1 MSQVVPTFC
10 TSLRSRNAH
19 GHLGRKLL
27 REPAHSNAQTR
38 TRTLNEPGRYTYHK
52 NPSVWTHLGK
62 KSPNHQTPWLG
73 LQCIR
78 RALFVS
84 QLLVDQHR
92 LSAEHFRSAA
102 FGCGVPKET
111 HWKESLQRVLK
122 TSKKPTIRYH
132 QIPIKSHLQHQ
143 SFARSGSPSRLLHLG
158 SCTQHL
164 RKVLA
169 VNFDPP
175 KERDLFQV
183 RMRRPWVCLKK
194 GCTLVTSMGYGENYG
209 KMMIKSIQCGE

>member
-1 MSQVVPTFC
+1 
-10 TSLRSRNAH
+10 
-19 GHLGRKLL
+19 
-27 REPAHSNAQTR
+27 
-38 TRTLNEPGRYTYHK
+38 
-52 NPSVWTHLGK
+52 
-62 KSPNHQTPWLG
+62 
-73 LQCIR
+73 
-78 RALFVS
+78 
-84 QLLVDQHR
+84 
-92 LSAEHFRSAA
+92 
-102 FGCGVPKET
+102 
-111 HWKESLQRVLK
+111 
-122 TSKKPTIRYH
+122 
-132 QIPIKSHLQHQ
+132 
-143 SFARSGSPSRLLHLG
+143 LHLG